1 MIKEIVYSLWKHR
14 VVKGDT
20 VQALTDPVLLE
31 IHTSYPPVVAEGVKG
46 VKTLC
51 DTLEPLKEANKLALN
66 DKKYNIGSCINKIT
80 NMFSVRS
87 QFPKDSAEYEELNRR
102 ITMSNMIAQGYIDF
116 VKNGTVVMEMPKH
129 WYNLKECDYLDCS
142 EEEKEFNRRIC
153 ADATK
158 KPYFLLYNPINEK
171 HKARL
176 KEDMES
182 FNVKALINFGMTGKE
197 LLAMNESELTDEMK
211 LLIEL
216 YDAKSPIF
224 TKDKS
229 TQHRMCL
236 KAEEMIKQQV
246 SLTSKSVDHRDLLK
260 YSDIIEDDEYNR
272 LVRQAKRK
280 YKQMNDEIRVMFS
293 KGLYSN
299 SDELRAEMLQDI
311 RGKFILWLLEE
322 CIDERQAVNVA
333 IDCCYDL
340 GLSVQVLW
348 DTEWI
353 SRAMVQNL
361 LERNDYKMS
370 IPVKDENGEHS
381 YLGNRFKVVEV
392 ELKK

>member
-1 MIKEIVYSLWKHR
+1 
-14 VVKGDT
+14 
-20 VQALTDPVLLE
+20 
-31 IHTSYPPVVAEGVKG
+31 
-46 VKTLC
+46 
-51 DTLEPLKEANKLALN
+51 
-66 DKKYNIGSCINKIT
+66 
-80 NMFSVRS
+80 MFSVRS

-171 HKARL
+171 YKTRH

-197 LLAMNESELTDEMK
+197 LLAMDESELTDEMK

-236 KAEEMIKQQV
+236 KAEEMIKKQV
-246 SLTSKSVDHRDLLK
+246 TLTSVSTDHRDLLK
-260 YSDIIEDDEYNR
+260 CSDVVEDADYNE
-272 LVRQAKRK
+272 LVKQARRK
-280 YKQMNDEIRVMFS
+280 YRQMNDEIRVMFS

-299 SDELRAEMLQDI
+299 SSELRAEMLADV
-311 RGKFILWLLEE
+311 RDKFISELLEM
-322 CIDERQAVNVA
+322 CVNERQAVNVA
-333 IDCCYDL
+333 IDCAYGV
-340 GLSVQVLW
+340 GLSVKAIW

-353 SRAMVQNL
+353 AKIMVQNL
-361 LERNDYKMS
+361 LERNDYKMM
-370 IPVKDENGEHS
+370 IPMQNANGS
-381 YLGNRFKVVEV
+381 YTYLG
-392 ELKK
+392 KKFEIVTVNVREEK